1 MLKPLIFGLALALLA
16 LVAAG
21 PAGAA
26 DREVAEYT
34 IADATGDW
42 GFPSPYAHYSR
53 GPGYVRMSFIFET
66 LVWKDDQGY
75 LPALAEEWEYI
86 DAEKAY
92 LFSLREGVTWHDGE
106 PFDADDV
113 VFTLDYIKR
122 HPYQWVDSAIIESA
136 EAVGD
141 HAVKLYL
148 SEPYAPF
155 MDLVASTLPILPRH
169 VWEGVFDP
177 GSYRERDALIGTG
190 PFSLAD
196 YNKPLGSYLY
206 QAHDGYWGG
215 SPKVGRIVF
224 VKVSDQTAPAA
235 LRQGSVD
242 SASIPPEAVSALEG
256 VGLEII
262 EGAFDWNAKLM
273 INHKIEPF
281 SDPQFRRA
289 LAYAIDREALV
300 DITLRGQG
308 LVGNP
313 GMVPPDSD
321 WYNPGVEAYD
331 YDPDLAREMISDLG
345 RRGTKVEILVAE
357 RGSVGWPGSRAAEV
371 IQRQLEDVGLVVT
384 LRSLDGAT
392 LDSKV
397 TAWDFDLAL
406 SGHGGLG
413 ADPDYLRR
421 MTLEDTLNSARYTD
435 DDRLADLLED
445 QRREMDEDRRAE
457 MISEAQELYAEDL
470 PALTLYYP
478 RWYWAHNGRVDLYY
492 TRGGIAIGVPIPL
505 NRIAFV

>member
-1 MLKPLIFGLALALLA
+1 VLKPLIFGLALALLV
-16 LVAAG
+16 LVSAG

-53 GPGYVRMSFIFET
+53 GPGYVRMSFIFDT
-66 LVWKDDQGY
+66 LVWKDDRGY

-86 DAEKAY
+86 DAENAY

-113 VFTLDYIKR
+113 VFTVDYIKR

-148 SEPYAPF
+148 SGPYAPV

-169 VWEGVFDP
+169 IWEGVFDP
-177 GSYRERDALIGTG
+177 AGYRDDDALIGTG
-190 PFSLAD
+190 PFSLVD
-196 YNKPLGSYLY
+196 YNKAQGTYLY
-206 QAHDGYWGG
+206 EAYDGYYGG
-215 SPKVGRIVF
+215 AAKVGRIVF

-242 SASIPPEAVSALEG
+242 AASVPPEAVFALEG
-256 VGLEII
+256 AGLEII
-262 EGAFDWNAKLM
+262 EGSYDWNAKLM
-273 INHKIEPF
+273 INHQREPF
-281 SDPQFRRA
+281 SDPEFRRA
-289 LAYAIDREALV
+289 LAYAIDRDGLV
-300 DITLRGQG
+300 DIALRGQG
-308 LVGNP
+308 LAGSP

-321 WYNPGVEAYD
+321 WYNPGVEAYE
-331 YDPDLAREMISDLG
+331 YDPGLARDMISDLG
-345 RRGTKVEILVAE
+345 RAGAEVEILVAE
-357 RGSVGWPGSRAAEV
+357 RGIVGWPGSRAAEV
-371 IQRQLEDVGLVVT
+371 IERQLEDAGLEVT
-384 LRSLDGAT
+384 LRSFDGAT

-397 TAWDFDLAL
+397 MAWDFDLAL

-421 MTLEDTLNSARYTD
+421 MTLEETLNSARYTD
-435 DDRLADLLED
+435 NDRLAALLED
-445 QRREMDEDRRAE
+445 QRRETDEETRRG

-478 RWYWAHNGRVDLYY
+478 RWYWAHNGEVDLYF
-492 TRGGIAIGVPIPL
+492 TRGGIATGVPIPL
-505 NRIAFV
+505 NRMAFV